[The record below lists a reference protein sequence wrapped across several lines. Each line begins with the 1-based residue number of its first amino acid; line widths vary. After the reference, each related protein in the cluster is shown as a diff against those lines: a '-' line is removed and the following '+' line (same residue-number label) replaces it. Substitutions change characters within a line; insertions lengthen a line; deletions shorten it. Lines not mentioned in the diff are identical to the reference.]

1 MKFLDRVQAISGELN
16 RAATETEESTFL
28 LFGADGKQCISSA
41 QGDVD
46 VMAEMIVNML
56 DDNDNLR
63 LAMAIEMRRRQ
74 ICR

>member
-1 MKFLDRVQAISGELN
+1 MKFLDRIQAISGELN
-16 RAATETEESTFL
+16 MAATKIEGSTFL

-46 VMAEMIVNML
+46 VIAEMIVNML
-56 DDNDNLR
+56 DENDNLR
-63 LAMAIEMRRRQ
+63 IAMAVEMRRRQ